1 MMVYNFIYDFLS
13 SFTPFFCDSDI
24 MSVLGDSR
32 EKVARDFTND
42 ELFKFLYAAATEANK
57 RRFESKSLRRV
68 FNERIE
74 TWQKR

>member
-24 MSVLGDSR
+24 MGVLGDSR
-32 EKVARDFTND
+32 EKVARDFSND
-42 ELFKFLYAAATEANK
+42 ELFKFLYAVATEANK

-74 TWQKR
+74 TWRKR

>member
-1 MMVYNFIYDFLS
+1 MD
-13 SFTPFFCDSDI
+13 
-24 MSVLGDSR
+24 VLGDSR

-74 TWQKR
+74 TWRKR

>member
-1 MMVYNFIYDFLS
+1 MVCNFIYDFLS
-13 SFTPFFCDSDI
+13 SFTQFFCDSDI
-24 MSVLGDSR
+24 MEALIDSR

-68 FNERIE
+68 FNERVE